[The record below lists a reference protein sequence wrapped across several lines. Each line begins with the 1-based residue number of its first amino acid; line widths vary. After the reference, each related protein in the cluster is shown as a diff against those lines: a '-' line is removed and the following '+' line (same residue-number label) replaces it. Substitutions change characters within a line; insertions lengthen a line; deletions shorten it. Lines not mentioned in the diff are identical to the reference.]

1 LSGEK
6 LGGKLKVISHCGI
19 PMTSHDRF
27 VPLQSFQTARSK
39 YSVDAIALDQRR
51 FGPLARSR
59 KRVFD
64 VAIAA
69 CALAFFA
76 PVMAIIALALLVQ
89 DGRPVFY
96 KHKRIGLN
104 GQPFQCWKFR
114 TMTKDAEQRLRQLL
128 DSSEVCRQQWD
139 TKQKLDHDPRAHRIG
154 AFLRTSSLDE
164 LPQFVNVLRGD
175 MSIVG
180 PRPIVLDEIP
190 RYGDYVEYYL
200 ALRPGI
206 TGLWQVSRRSDT
218 SYDERVKLDVRY
230 CRTWTIGGDIA
241 IIARTVAVLLTT
253 QGGR

>member
-1 LSGEK
+1 
-6 LGGKLKVISHCGI
+6 
-19 PMTSHDRF
+19 MTSHDRF
-27 VPLQSFQTARSK
+27 VPLENFETAESK
-39 YSVDAIALDQRR
+39 HSVDMISFDRRR
-51 FGPLARSR
+51 FSPLARYK
-59 KRVFD
+59 KRAFD

-76 PVMAIIALALLVQ
+76 PVMAIIAVALLVQ

-96 KHKRIGLN
+96 KHKRIGLG

-114 TMTKDAEQRLRQLL
+114 TMTRDSEQRLRQLL
-128 DSSEVCRQQWD
+128 ESSEACRQQWD
-139 TKQKLDHDPRAHRIG
+139 SNQKLDQDPRAHRIG
-154 AFLRTSSLDE
+154 AFLRTASLDE

-180 PRPIVLDEIP
+180 PRPIVLDELP

-230 CRTWTIGGDIA
+230 CRSWTIGGDIA

-253 QGGR
+253 QGSR